1 MKYLLCASGIEN
13 WKDNTL
19 FRSCSSPQPFPP
31 LDATVHEEWGKTPK
45 SKHASAYVLQGKTC
59 EQSLQ
64 TPSPG
69 QWEEG
74 GVKNSSCGLVAF
86 FQVAAAKAQPVANA
100 CAGAPGASEGGALD
114 ARALGW
120 AEQEELRHHGH
131 STGWRPRA
139 MDAAAPHQPLTS
151 CHHPRRTN

>member
-45 SKHASAYVLQGKTC
+45 SKRASAHVLQGKTC
-59 EQSLQ
+59 EKSLQ

-74 GVKNSSCGLVAF
+74 GMKNFSRGHVAF
-86 FQVAAAKAQPVANA
+86 FQVAAAVGLPQPVAKV
-100 CAGAPGASEGGALD
+100 CAGAPGASEGGALE
-114 ARALGW
+114 ARALG
-120 AEQEELRHHGH
+120 
-131 STGWRPRA
+131 
-139 MDAAAPHQPLTS
+139 
-151 CHHPRRTN
+151 